1 MVIQTN
7 DLPIISMIAI
17 SAGFVSVLLAGL
29 YINSPDVLTLYSK
42 PWTLGAASIILLF
55 WIMNIVFASSRGLV
69 NDDPI
74 IYAIKDN
81 TSRMCFIAVIS
92 LMTLNFLK

>member
-1 MVIQTN
+1 
-7 DLPIISMIAI
+7 MIAI
-17 SAGFVSVLLAGL
+17 SAGFISVLIAGL
-29 YINSPDVLTLYSK
+29 YINTPDMLALYTK

-55 WIMNIVFASSRGLV
+55 WIMNIVFAGSRGLI

-81 TSRMCFIAVIS
+81 TSRMCFIAVI
-92 LMTLNFLK
+92 LLLITNFLK